1 MVSYNV
7 RLIFEYRG
15 FNLRIHIGGQMSIFD
30 AILQGIIQG
39 LTEFLPI
46 SSDGHLSIYQH
57 FTGNYGENA
66 LVFTLMLHLGTLIA
80 VLVTY
85 RKVIFDLIIEAFS
98 IVDDLLHKRLKSTKP
113 SQVRMMIYMLV
124 VTTLPLFGFVL
135 IKDFITSFAEDSDI
149 VVEGLC
155 FLFTAALLFLA
166 SKCVKGKKEAKDMS
180 VKDALTIGF
189 FQGLAIM
196 PGISRSGSTISTG
209 LLLGY
214 SKDFMVTFS
223 FLLSIPAILGA
234 SVLEIPRALQAG
246 MEYSWPVIIAGLI
259 SSAIV
264 GFLAIRLIKYLVIK
278 DKFIIFSYYTFAL
291 GIIVLVIGII
301 EKFIGTGTTVVGM
314 LIL

>member
-1 MVSYNV
+1 
-7 RLIFEYRG
+7 
-15 FNLRIHIGGQMSIFD
+15 MSIFD

-66 LVFTLMLHLGTLIA
+66 LIFTLMLHLGTLIA

-98 IVDDLLHKRLKSTKP
+98 IVDDFFHKRLKGQKP
-113 SQVRMMIYMLV
+113 NQARMMIYMLV

-166 SKCVKGKKEAKDMS
+166 SKCVKGKKGAKDMS
-180 VKDALTIGF
+180 IKDALTIGF

-246 MEYSWPVIIAGLI
+246 MAYSWPVIIAGLI

-264 GFLAIRLIKYLVIK
+264 GFLAIRVIKYLVINA
-278 DKFIIFSYYTFAL
+278 KFIIFSYYTFAL
-291 GIIVLVIGII
+291 GIIVLIIGIL
-301 EKFIGTGTTVVGM
+301 EKFIGTTVVGM